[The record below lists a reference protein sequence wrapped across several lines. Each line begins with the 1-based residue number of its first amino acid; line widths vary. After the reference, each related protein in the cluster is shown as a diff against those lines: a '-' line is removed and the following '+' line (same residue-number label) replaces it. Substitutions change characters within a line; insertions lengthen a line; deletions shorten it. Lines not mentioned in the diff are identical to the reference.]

1 MATNILTTGTSE
13 LPSSD
18 VTLTASDRATLIYK
32 GAEGGV
38 IFIQTKDDLGAY
50 KDFQQLKS
58 NGRPVVVDG
67 PCTFRVRRVAGVSCG
82 VSRG

>member
-1 MATNILTTGTSE
+1 MATNLLTIDTTAAA
-13 LPSSD
+13 SSD
-18 VTLTASDRATLIYK
+18 VTLAAGDSAVLIYK

-58 NGRPVVVDG
+58 NGRPLVIDG
-67 PCTFRVRRVAGVSCG
+67 AVTFRVRRVAGIACG